1 MARFKIQSKDGS
13 AIRYEGKP
21 RYIGTYL
28 KPSYLEFSEIA
39 SPTPIAW
46 EVGDYVDYPRT
57 GMRYYLYSLP
67 QASKNARKGSHGRAF
82 TYSNVQLHA
91 ATKELEIAPFRDLVP
106 NDNGIHFS
114 TAPDV
119 ATFENVYGIARRIQA
134 CMDDLYPSRW
144 EIRVAEFSAD
154 TDAEVVERIT
164 TAKDFALSGGT
175 CLDALS
181 KIYELWQ
188 DIGWIHTHEDGVE
201 VITIGYANKRIA
213 ENTSEPYI
221 YGKGLGLTAI
231 KKNQTNKDEFATRLY
246 VYGSE
251 RNLPSRYYNGLD
263 ILNAESV
270 DIRNLMLPLDRWGK
284 TDDLPDARKAYLEN
298 AEAVAKFGIIPR
310 THYFDSED
318 AGANIYPSVM
328 GMTVGM
334 IRKTLADMGKT
345 EYSPREDIYPDDAER
360 VDKVLSGS
368 TVDDDGVLRPKG
380 ESYEQKDFVLFFESE
395 TSATIPSGSE
405 DVVGFYPEALL
416 VTGISFT
423 AQGKGEVSLTTSNLE
438 FTVVAKDVKSVI
450 ATITLTDAYSI
461 KNRSAQKTI
470 RIPAVQNGDEWSF
483 RLPVMK
489 VQYDREERSVFPVV
503 LILDVEVTP
512 YASGSREAVLK
523 RSSGAIHFGFNTLL
537 DETFSISLKQIGFD
551 IEERAAIGEGK
562 VLSMKTGMCAGRN
575 FEIVKCEYIEDTDS
589 WGLTC
594 ARQQDDTLG
603 VLFPNNNGYQ
613 IASGDEFVLLEIAL
627 PELYIRTAMERLLSE
642 GESLLAKVSR
652 VMSHYEPSIDAKVMV
667 ESGRTLREGMF
678 MEITDEDVIDNTTD
692 YILIDTLSIYE
703 DEGAIPTYKVT
714 LRERRKVTYKGTPS
728 ATSETSTKSAITSN
742 DADVDLTGYATEQ
755 YVDKA
760 EAKMDK
766 RLKEIESWFYK
777 EDDNTLGT
785 RFNLFSEK
793 QVSSGGIG
801 EDGDGSGD
809 GSGTGGGSGMG
820 SISGASDADI
830 SDQRDGDIIVWSEAS
845 DKWVNR
851 RGMIHH
857 VQTTPAKV
865 WYINHGLG
873 KFPNVKIVDSAK
885 QLCMADVYFV
895 DEDNVRIEF
904 GSAQSGSA
912 YLD

>member
-13 AIRYEGKP
+13 AVRYEGKP

-119 ATFENVYGIARRIQA
+119 ATFEDVYGIARRIQA

-144 EIRVAEFSAD
+144 EIRVAEF
-154 TDAEVVERIT
+154 DAEVDFEVVEKIT

-188 DIGWIHTHEDGVE
+188 DIGWIHTHEEGVE
-201 VITIGYANKRIA
+201 VITIGYANKRIS
-213 ENTSEPYI
+213 ENTSEPYL

-270 DIRNLMLPLDRWGK
+270 DIRNLMLPLDKWGQ
-284 TDDLPDARKAYLEN
+284 TNGLPDARKAYLEN

-318 AGANIYPSVM
+318 AGADVYPSVT
-328 GMTVGM
+328 GMTIGQ
-334 IRKTLADMGKT
+334 IRKSLTDMGQLAYYPST
-345 EYSPREDIYPDDAER
+345 EIYPDDAQR
-360 VDKVLSGS
+360 VDTILVGSEIGDDGEINPNGDSYEIFQTSAIEFGSTKIVVPANSSDTIEFDTKVL
-368 TVDDDGVLRPKG
+368 VDT
-380 ESYEQKDFVLFFESE
+380 EIE
-395 TSATIPSGSE
+395 TSR
-405 DVVGFYPEALL
+405 
-416 VTGISFT
+416 
-423 AQGKGEVSLTTSNLE
+423 KGEVAVTPRAKYLVLAENVTRVSVKFVLATRYATK
-438 FTVVAKDVKSVI
+438 TQVVEAVKGDDEKTWRFSV
-450 ATITLTDAYSI
+450 
-461 KNRSAQKTI
+461 
-470 RIPAVQNGDEWSF
+470 
-483 RLPVMK
+483 PVMK
-489 VQYDREERSVFPVV
+489 IMRESEQYGFFP
-503 LILDVEVTP
+503 LIMTMKVSVTP
-512 YASGSREAVLK
+512 V
-523 RSSGAIHFGFNTLL
+523 SGAERMFNLMSPDGTIEVGFKRTL
-537 DETFSISLKQIGFD
+537 DETFNISLRQLGFN
-551 IEERAAIGEGK
+551 INERASAGEGK
-562 VLSMKTGMCAGRN
+562 VISLKTGTCAGRN
-575 FEIVKCEYIEDTDS
+575 FEISDCVYVKDTDS
-589 WGLTC
+589 WLLTC
-594 ARQQDDTLG
+594 YRQQDDTLG
-603 VLFPNNNGYQ
+603 ILFPNNNGYQ
-613 IASGDEFVLLEIAL
+613 INSDDEFVLLNIAM
-627 PELYIRTAMERLLSE
+627 PEVYIRSAMERLLAE
-642 GESLLAKVSR
+642 GEKLLAKASKIQ
-652 VMSHYEPSIDAKVMV
+652 SHYEPSIDAKVMV
-667 ESGRTLREGMF
+667 ESGRTLREGMY
-678 MEITDEDVIDNTTD
+678 MEITDEDVVDNTTD

-703 DEGAIPTYKVT
+703 DDSAIPTYKVT

-728 ATSETSTKSAITSN
+728 ATSTTSTKSIGESANKDI
-742 DADVDLTGYATEQ
+742 DLSGYATEA
-755 YVDKA
+755 YVNDADSKID
-760 EAKMDK
+760 E

-777 EDDNTLGT
+777 EDDDTLGT

-793 QVSSGGIG
+793 QVSS
-801 EDGDGSGD
+801 SGV
-809 GSGTGGGSGMG
+809 GAEGTGGGGGGTGGMG
-820 SISGASDADI
+820 SISGASDASI
-830 SDQRDGDIIVWSEAS
+830 SNQREGDIIVWNADSG
-845 DKWVNR
+845 KWTNR
-851 RGMIHH
+851 RGMVHH

-885 QLCMADVYFV
+885 QLCMADIYYT
-895 DEDNVRIEF
+895 DENNVQIEF

>member
-13 AIRYEGKP
+13 SIRYEGKP

-144 EIRVAEFSAD
+144 EIRVAEFSAE
-154 TDAEVVERIT
+154 TDAEVIDRIT

-213 ENTSEPYI
+213 ENTSEPYL

-318 AGANIYPSVM
+318 AGADIYPSVT
-328 GMTVGM
+328 GMTIGA
-334 IRKTLADMGKT
+334 IRKTLADMGQA
-345 EYSPREDIYPDDAER
+345 EYSPSLEIYPDDAER
-360 VDKVLSGS
+360 VDRVLSGS
-368 TVDDDGVLRPKG
+368 AVEDDGVMRPKG
-380 ESYEQKDFVLFFESE
+380 KKYEISQTAKIEFGS
-395 TSATIPSGSE
+395 TQITIPSNSE
-405 DVVGFYPEALL
+405 DAVAFDTQTL
-416 VTGISFT
+416 VDMQIATSY
-423 AQGKGEVSLTTSNLE
+423 KGEV
-438 FTVVAKDVKSVI
+438 VVTPRAKYILLAENVSKVSVKFVLATRYATKTKMVEAVRGEDEKTWRFSVPKMKI
-450 ATITLTDAYSI
+450 AREKETYS
-461 KNRSAQKTI
+461 
-470 RIPAVQNGDEWSF
+470 F
-483 RLPVMK
+483 
-489 VQYDREERSVFPVV
+489 FP
-503 LILDVEVTP
+503 LILTMLITVTP
-512 YASGSREAVLK
+512 I
-523 RSSGAIHFGFNTLL
+523 SGAERMINLMSPDGSIEVGFNRTL
-537 DETFSISLKQIGFD
+537 ESTFDVSLKQIGFD
-551 IEERAAIGEGK
+551 INERAAAGEGK
-562 VLSMKTGMCAGRN
+562 VISMKTGMCAGRN
-575 FEIVKCEYIEDTDS
+575 FEISDCVYVAETDS
-589 WGLTC
+589 WTLTC
-594 ARQQDDTLG
+594 KRQQDDTLG
-603 VLFPNNNGYQ
+603 ILFPNNNGYQ
-613 IASGDEFVLLEIAL
+613 IAADDEFVLLEMAM
-627 PELYIRTAMERLLSE
+627 PELYIRTAMEKLLAEGEALLSK
-642 GESLLAKVSR
+642 ASR
-652 VMSHYEPSIDAKVMV
+652 VMSHYEPSIDAKVMI

-678 MEITDEDVIDNTTD
+678 MEITDEDVVDNTTD

-703 DEGAIPTYKVT
+703 DESAIPTYKVT

-728 ATSETSTKSAITSN
+728 ATSATSTKSIEEATEE
-742 DADVDLTGYATEQ
+742 DVDLTGYATEQ
-755 YVDKA
+755 YVDDADSKID
-760 EAKMDK
+760 E

-777 EDDNTLGT
+777 EDDETIGT

-793 QVSSGGIG
+793 QVSSGGVG
-801 EDGDGSGD
+801 TEGDGSGS
-809 GSGTGGGSGMG
+809 GSGSGGMG
-820 SISGASDADI
+820 SLAGASDTNI
-830 SDQRDGDIIVWSEAS
+830 NNQQDGDIIVWSES
-845 DKWVNR
+845 TDKWVNK
-851 RGMIHH
+851 RGMVHH

-865 WYINHGLG
+865 WYINHGMG

-885 QLCMADVYFV
+885 QLCMADIYFV
-895 DEDNVRIEF
+895 DENNVRIEF